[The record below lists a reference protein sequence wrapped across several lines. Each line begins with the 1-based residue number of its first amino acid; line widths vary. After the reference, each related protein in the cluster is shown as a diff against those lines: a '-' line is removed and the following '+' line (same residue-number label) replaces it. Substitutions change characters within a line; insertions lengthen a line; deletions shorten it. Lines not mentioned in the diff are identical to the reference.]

1 MSSQSG
7 LMSNANDTYDV
18 IVVGGGAAGMMAAGV
33 AAGNGKRVL
42 LIEKNKKLGEKLSIT
57 GGGRCNILNAEEDE
71 RVLLSHFGD
80 AASFLHS
87 PFSKFGMHDSVG
99 FFETI
104 GIPTVVEAKK
114 RAFPVSQN
122 AEDVTAALFKYV
134 KAQGVDIKVGLPVAR
149 VHVSGGAIKSVLMG
163 GKEYSADSYIFA
175 TGSVSHPE
183 TGSTGDGFRWL
194 ADAGHTVTDPS
205 PTIVPLKVK
214 EEWVKSLAGITI
226 PDMKMT
232 VYANGVKKF
241 VLKGNVLMTHFG
253 ISGPLILNAAG
264 RVSDLMQEGEV
275 TAAIDAY
282 PATDLGILDKQIAS
296 VFDENKNKELRNVFR
311 QIAPLGTADALLSLL
326 PNIDRDKRVHSVTK
340 EERRRIAELLKA
352 MPLTISG
359 LMGLSRAVVADG
371 GVSLSEIDT
380 KTMRSKV
387 CSNLFVI
394 GDLLNIKRPTGGYS
408 LQLCWTTGYVAGM
421 SA

>member
-1 MSSQSG
+1 MPNTD
-7 LMSNANDTYDV
+7 MYDV
-18 IVVGGGAAGMMAAGV
+18 IVVGGGAAGMMAAGI
-33 AAGNGKRVL
+33 AGSQGKKVL
-42 LIEKNKKLGEKLSIT
+42 LIEKNKRLGEKLSIT

-71 RVLLSHFGD
+71 RLLLSHFGD
-80 AASFLHS
+80 SAHFLHS
-87 PFSKFGMHDSVG
+87 PFSQFGLKETYEFFDSIEVP
-99 FFETI
+99 I
-104 GIPTVVEAKK
+104 VVEAKK
-114 RAFPVSQN
+114 RAFPESQN
-122 AEDVTAALFKYV
+122 AEDVTAAMFAYV

-149 VHVSGGAIKSVLMG
+149 VHAGNGSIKSVLMG
-163 GKEYSADSYIFA
+163 GKEYTATSYIFA
-175 TGSVSHPE
+175 TGGVSHPE

-194 ADAGHTVTDPS
+194 SDLGHTVTEPT
-205 PTIVPLKVK
+205 PTIVPVK
-214 EEWVKSLAGITI
+214 LRETWAKSLAGITI

-232 VYANGVKKF
+232 VYVNEVKKF

-264 RVSDLMQEGEV
+264 KISDLMQEGEV

-282 PATDLGILDKQIAS
+282 PAMDLGILDKHIAG
-296 VFDENKNKELRNVFR
+296 VFDQNKNKEFQNVMR
-311 QIAPLGTADALLSLL
+311 QIAPAGTAEALLTLL
-326 PNIDRDKRVHSVTK
+326 PNIDKDKRVHSITK

-352 MPLTISG
+352 LPLTITG

-371 GVSLSEIDT
+371 GVALTEIDT

>member
-1 MSSQSG
+1 MNSG
-7 LMSNANDTYDV
+7 DRYDV
-18 IVVGGGAAGMMAAGV
+18 IVVGGGAAGMMAAGI

-80 AASFLHS
+80 AADFLHS
-87 PFSKFGMHDSVG
+87 PFSQFGMQDSMA
-99 FFETI
+99 FFESI
-104 GIPTVVEAKK
+104 GVPIVVEGRK
-114 RAFPVSQN
+114 RAFPVSQS
-122 AEDVTAALFKYV
+122 AEDVTAALYKYV
-134 KAQGVDIKVGLPVAR
+134 KAQGADIRTGLPVAR
-149 VHVSGGAIKSVLMG
+149 VSVSGGSIKSVLMG
-163 GKEYSADSYIFA
+163 GKEYSADSYVFA
-175 TGSVSHPE
+175 TGGVSHPE

-194 ADAGHTVTDPS
+194 ADAGHTVTDPT
-205 PTIVPLKVK
+205 PTIVPIKVK
-214 EEWVKSLAGITI
+214 DAWVKSLAGITI

-232 VYANGVKKF
+232 VYVNGAKRF
-241 VLKGNVLMTHFG
+241 AIKGNVLMTHFG
-253 ISGPLILNAAG
+253 LSGPLILNNAG
-264 RVSDLMQEGEV
+264 KISDLMQEGEV
-275 TAAIDAY
+275 TASIDAY
-282 PATDLGILDKQIAS
+282 PAVDLGILDKQIAG

-311 QIAPLGTADALLSLL
+311 HIAPAGTADALLALL

-352 MPLTISG
+352 LPVTISG

-371 GVSLSEIDT
+371 GVSLTEVDM

-387 CSNLFVI
+387 CPNLFII

-421 SA
+421 NA

>member
-1 MSSQSG
+1 MPNPS
-7 LMSNANDTYDV
+7 DTYDV

-80 AASFLHS
+80 SADFLHS
-87 PFSKFGMHDSVG
+87 PFSKFGMHDTVG

-104 GIPTVVEAKK
+104 GVPTVVEAKK

-134 KAQGVDIKVGLPVAR
+134 KSQGVDIKVGLPVAR
-149 VHVSGGAIKSVLMG
+149 VHVSAGSIKSVLMG

-175 TGSVSHPE
+175 TGGVSHPE

-194 ADAGHTVTDPS
+194 TDAGHAVTDPT
-205 PTIVPLKVK
+205 PTIVPLKAK
-214 EEWVKSLAGITI
+214 EAWVKSLAGITI

-232 VYANGVKKF
+232 VYVNGTKKF
-241 VLKGNVLMTHFG
+241 AMKGNVLMTHFG
-253 ISGPLILNAAG
+253 LSGPLILNNAG
-264 RVSDLMQEGEV
+264 KVADLMQEGEV

-282 PATDLGILDKQIAS
+282 PSVDLGILDKQIAS

-311 QIAPLGTADALLSLL
+311 QIAPAGTADALLALL

-352 MPLTISG
+352 LPVTISG

-371 GVSLSEIDT
+371 GVALSEIDT

-387 CSNLFVI
+387 CPNLFVI